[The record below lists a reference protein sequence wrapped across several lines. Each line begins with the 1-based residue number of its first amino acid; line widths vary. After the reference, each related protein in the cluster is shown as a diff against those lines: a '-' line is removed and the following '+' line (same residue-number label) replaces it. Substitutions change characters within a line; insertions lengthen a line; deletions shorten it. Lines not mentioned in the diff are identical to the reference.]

1 MSEIDYAAVRYYEDV
16 ETGEA
21 LPSLSMPLNWTSMA
35 LQVSGSQ
42 DWTPIHHDFDFARES
57 GMDSIF
63 YNTGWTSGVL
73 GRLLSDWAGREGW
86 VQSLRFQ
93 MRGMNGNGV
102 TVLAQATVTG
112 KRVENGQGLVDLDIS
127 LGNDQAG
134 VTTPGRATVRLPLK
148 SGDSE

>member
-1 MSEIDYAAVRYYEDV
+1 MNATNYESVRYFEDV
-16 ETGEA
+16 AVGEE
-21 LPSLSMPLNWTSMA
+21 LPELSMPLDWTTMA

-57 GMDSIF
+57 GMHSIF
-63 YNTGWTSGVL
+63 YNTGWTSGML

-86 VQSLRFQ
+86 VQKLSFQ

-102 TVLAQATVTG
+102 TVMAQARVTG
-112 KRVENGQGLVDLDIS
+112 KHIEDGQGLVELDIS

-134 VTTPGRATVRLPLK
+134 VTTPGKATVRLPLK
-148 SGDSE
+148 QGDSA